1 MTINPTCPISQA
13 AHTLGKKWVLEII
26 YYLREQKRFCV
37 LQDSVGTI
45 NPATLSSR
53 LKELEKDEIIYRF
66 EIIGVPR
73 HVEYGLTQKGREL
86 IPIMYTLA
94 DWVQKWHGDDIS
106 LIDGERITVEEID
119 G

>member
-1 MTINPTCPISQA
+1 MTINPTCHISQA
-13 AHTLGKKWVLEII
+13 AQTLGKKWVLEIT
-26 YYLREQKRFCV
+26 YYLREQKRFCE
-37 LQDSVGTI
+37 LQDSVGAI

-53 LKELEKDEIIYRF
+53 LKELEKDEIIHRF

-73 HVEYGLTQKGREL
+73 HVEYTLTQKGREL